1 MKKLFYFAAMLSSL
15 AVMSCEGL
23 SLEPGKG
30 PDEGNEEKA
39 LISFAKAEV
48 GEDFPQ
54 MELLFGLTI
63 GEPVNVSN
71 VKLIADEDGNITT
84 EEKLYWGEGQKTA
97 STFTAYFPYD
107 ASYRDTV
114 NVFSVKEDQS
124 SEEKFILSNLMTAT
138 TSASPS
144 TKFVSMNFKNRM
156 AGLDMYFDNRT
167 GKTIKEVYVSSV
179 YPAVNLNIVNGECV
193 TIQNN
198 PVDIKML
205 YVTTTAKGLDL
216 YNAIIPVQTS
226 SLALNVVYTD
236 GSSQTCTLDSAIALE
251 AKVYSTDE
259 NPIILA
265 KDATEATFSVT
276 VSDWANGGSFSFLKE
291 EDEYTM
297 QIEISE
303 ITHKSFKAAFTPSD
317 KEVYYIFAA
326 YSKSYLDELLKTYT
340 LESLILERIEGWRP
354 YNEPYYGGIEKL
366 MSLLCNKG
374 DFYTTFTDA
383 PAETE
388 VSVLAAFFDAHGNL
402 ISKCFR
408 EDSKTLPR
416 PAGDE
421 AYENLLGTYTLPVL
435 DYFNNDAP
443 FEASVV
449 IEADEVNETFVFSM
463 PELSPD
469 TYLAVY
475 NAETGTLKLTN
486 GQLGRL
492 GYYWDF
498 GVDWGYC
505 AIGLDMLFWN
515 SDLAVGSIAISPNQ
529 DGSVLTLSSSPA
541 VPAQDTLC
549 LISGIYKQGDTSFSG
564 HYRFYKLLSN
574 TLTEAAPAKAV
585 SEKGLTSF
593 KTKETGIL
601 PKRNMKG
608 AKIHKELR

>member
-30 PDEGNEEKA
+30 PDEGDEEKA

-84 EEKLYWGEGQKTA
+84 EEELYWGEGQKTA

-144 TKFVSMNFKNRM
+144 TKAVSMNFKNRM

-251 AKVYSTDE
+251 AKVYSTYE

-265 KDATEATFSVT
+265 NDATEASFFVT
-276 VSDWANGGSFSFLKE
+276 VSDWATGGSFSFLKE
-291 EDEYTM
+291 EGEYTM

-303 ITHKSFKAAFTPSD
+303 ITHSSAKVTFTPSD
-317 KEVYYIFAA
+317 KEAYYYFGF
-326 YSKSYLDELLKTYT
+326 YSKSMVEKVLETGT
-340 LESLILERIEGWRP
+340 LESFMLQQIDTYRP
-354 YNEPYYGGIEKL
+354 YNEPLDGIEGIL
-366 MSLLCNKG
+366 SWLCYKG
-374 DFYTTFTDA
+374 DYSA
-383 PAETE
+383 GVMKASAETE
-388 VSVLAAFFDAHGNL
+388 VSVLAAFFNAKGNL

-408 EDSKTLPR
+408 EDFKTLPAP
-416 PAGDE
+416 PADE
-421 AYENLLGTYTLPVL
+421 AYAALLGTYKLPVL

-449 IEADEVNETFVFSM
+449 IEEDEVNETFVFSM

-486 GQLGRL
+486 GQLGQL
-492 GYYWDF
+492 GYYWNF
-498 GVDWGYC
+498 GGDWGYC

-564 HYRFYKLLSN
+564 SYRFYKLLSN
-574 TLTEAAPAKAV
+574 TLTEVAPAKAV

>member
-30 PDEGNEEKA
+30 PDEGDEEKA

-48 GEDFPQ
+48 GEDFQQ

-84 EEKLYWGEGQKTA
+84 EEELYWGEGQKTA

-107 ASYRDTV
+107 ASYTDKAV

-124 SEEKFILSNLMTAT
+124 SEVAFIQSNLMTAT

-144 TKFVSMNFKNRM
+144 TKAVSMNFSNRM
-156 AGLDMYFDNRT
+156 AGLDMWFDNRT

-179 YPAVNLNIVNGECV
+179 YSAVNLNIVTGECV

-251 AKVYSTDE
+251 AKVYSTYE

-265 KDATEATFSVT
+265 NDATEASFSVT
-276 VSDWANGGSFSFLKE
+276 VSDWATGGSFSFLKE
-291 EDEYTM
+291 EGEYTM

-303 ITHKSFKAAFTPSD
+303 ITHSSAKATFTPSD
-317 KEVYYIFAA
+317 KEAYYYFGF
-326 YSKSYLDELLKTYT
+326 YSKSMIEKVLETGT
-340 LESLILERIEGWRP
+340 LESFMLQNIDTYRP
-354 YNEPYYGGIEKL
+354 YNEPVEGIEAIV
-366 MSLLCNKG
+366 SWLCYKG
-374 DFYTTFTDA
+374 DYSAGVMKA

-388 VSVLAAFFDAHGNL
+388 VSVLAAFFNAKGNL

-408 EDSKTLPR
+408 EDFKTLPK
-416 PAGDE
+416 PAADKE
-421 AYENLLGTYTLPVL
+421 YAALLGTYKLPVI
-435 DYFNNDAP
+435 DYYENIQ

-449 IEADEVNETFVFSM
+449 IEEDEVNETFKFSM
-463 PELSPD
+463 PELCED
-469 TYLAVY
+469 AFLASY
-475 NAETGTLKLTN
+475 NADTKTLNLVN
-486 GQLGRL
+486 CQFGWL
-492 GYYWDF
+492 GYNWYF
-498 GVDWGYC
+498 GEEYGYC
-505 AIGLDMLFWN
+505 AYKFGMFLQNARQTVD
-515 SDLAVGSIAISPNQ
+515 SITLSPNQ

-541 VPAQDTLC
+541 VPARDTLC
-549 LISGIYKQGDTSFSG
+549 FGSEVWNQDETYLGNTSALKVLG
-564 HYRFYKLLSN
+564 N

-585 SEKGLTSF
+585 SEKGLASF

-601 PKRNMKG
+601 PRRNMKG

>member
-30 PDEGNEEKA
+30 PDEGDEEKA

-48 GEDFPQ
+48 SGDLPVK
-54 MELLFGLTI
+54 ELLFGLTI

-84 EEKLYWGEGQKTA
+84 ERELYWGEGQKTA

-114 NVFSVKEDQS
+114 NVFSVREDQS

-144 TKFVSMNFKNRM
+144 TKAVTMNFKNRM

-179 YPAVNLNIVNGECV
+179 YASVNLDIVSGECA

-226 SLALNVVYTD
+226 ALTLNVVYTD
-236 GSSQTCTLDSAIALE
+236 DSSESHSLDSAIGLE
-251 AKVYSTDE
+251 PKVYSTSE
-259 NPIILA
+259 KPIILA
-265 KDATEATFSVT
+265 DGATETSFSVT
-276 VSDWANGGSFSFLKE
+276 VSDWANGGSFSFIKE
-291 EDEYTM
+291 GEYTM

-303 ITHKSFKAAFTPSD
+303 ITHSSAKATFTPSD
-317 KEVYYIFAA
+317 KEAYYYFGF
-326 YSKSYLDELLKTYT
+326 YSKSMVEKVLETGT
-340 LESLILERIEGWRP
+340 LESFMLQQIDTYRP
-354 YNEPYYGGIEKL
+354 YNEPLDGIEGIL
-366 MSLLCNKG
+366 SRLCNKG
-374 DFYTTFTDA
+374 DYSA
-383 PAETE
+383 GVMKVPAETE
-388 VSVLAAFFDAHGNL
+388 VSVLAAFFNAKGNL

-408 EDSKTLPR
+408 EDFKTLPAP
-416 PAGDE
+416 PADE
-421 AYENLLGTYTLPVL
+421 AYAALLGTYKLPVI
-435 DYFNNDAP
+435 DYYENIQ

-449 IEADEVNETFVFSM
+449 IEEDEVNETFKFSM
-463 PELSPD
+463 PELCD
-469 TYLAVY
+469 DAFLASY
-475 NAETGTLKLTN
+475 NADTKTLDLVN
-486 GQLGRL
+486 RQFGWL
-492 GYYWDF
+492 GYNWYF
-498 GVDWGYC
+498 GEENGYC
-505 AIGLDMLFWN
+505 AFKFGTILWN
-515 SDLAVGSIAISPNQ
+515 SKLAADSIALSPNQ

-549 LISGIYKQGDTSFSG
+549 FRSEVWDQNETYLGNVAFFKVPG
-564 HYRFYKLLSN
+564 N
-574 TLTEAAPAKAV
+574 TLTEVAPVEAAP
-585 SEKGLTSF
+585 EKGLTPF
-593 KTKETGIL
+593 MTKETGIL

-608 AKIHKELR
+608 VKIHKELR